1 MKKRYYEEIYDYLKD
16 IVIIDTH
23 EHIPVAEKYRDQQ
36 TDLLKEYMTYYF
48 CSDLVSAG
56 YQNMDYLKD
65 ISKPVMD
72 RWLDVEPYWELAR
85 YTGYGRSLDYSA
97 KLLYGIDQINRNT
110 IEEANEKFLE
120 ALHGGNH
127 YKKVLTD
134 VSKIAV
140 NVREVIM
147 SDLYDDIDTRYVNC
161 ALRLDNFMYPKG
173 GNDLIAVE
181 NATGI
186 RITCLSDWLE
196 ACECVL
202 EKAFETDYIVALKTE
217 AAYERPLFFD
227 TVTFSEAEADFNT
240 IFHVGGQYCRADEVY
255 CVGKKFQDY
264 MMHFLCRWANKRHIP
279 FQIHTGLQEGNAN
292 IISYSDPTLLTNL
305 FMQYKD
311 VNFDIFHIG
320 YPYQHTLSALAK
332 VFPNVYI
339 DMCWAHIISPTACA
353 NSLVEWADSVPLNK
367 INAFGG
373 DYCFIDGVSGHQH
386 MARMNISRALAIK
399 VEEGLFDVEEAKR
412 IGKMM
417 FYDTPKKLFRLKN
430 V

>member
-1 MKKRYYEEIYDYLKD
+1 M
-16 IVIIDTH
+16 
-23 EHIPVAEKYRDQQ
+23 PAERGAPRKCLCGAQ
-36 TDLLKEYMTYYF
+36 KENRKQNHALINDSTSWAN
-48 CSDLVSAG
+48 CSG
-56 YQNMDYLKD
+56 
-65 ISKPVMD
+65 IS
-72 RWLDVEPYWELAR
+72 YWIL
-85 YTGYGRSLDYSA
+85 
-97 KLLYGIDQINRNT
+97 
-110 IEEANEKFLE
+110 
-120 ALHGGNH
+120 
-127 YKKVLTD
+127 
-134 VSKIAV
+134 
-140 NVREVIM
+140 
-147 SDLYDDIDTRYVNC
+147 
-161 ALRLDNFMYPKG
+161 
-173 GNDLIAVE
+173 
-181 NATGI
+181 
-186 RITCLSDWLE
+186 W
-196 ACECVL
+196 
-202 EKAFETDYIVALKTE
+202 
-217 AAYERPLFFD
+217 PLFFD

-240 IFHVGGQYCRADEVY
+240 IFHVGGQYCWADEVY

-264 MMHFLCRWANKRHIP
+264 MMHFLCRWANKCHIP
-279 FQIHTGLQEGNAN
+279 FQIHPGLQEGNAN

-399 VEEGLFDVEEAKR
+399 VEEGLFDVGAAKR

-417 FYDTPKKLFRLKN
+417 FYDTPKKLFHLKN